1 MKRKQKMRAN
11 LGSEISADILKR
23 QKTGDD
29 EQTPAG
35 QPNILQTM
43 LEAMPDSNYKM
54 QQEEHLRAV
63 EREHKLQKS
72 RELKL
77 K

>member
-1 MKRKQKMRAN
+1 MRAK
-11 LGSEISADILKR
+11 LGSEAGDNLLKR
-23 QKTGDD
+23 QKTGDED
-29 EQTPAG
+29 QTIVE

-43 LEAMPDSNYKM
+43 LEAMPDSSYKM